1 MEALA
6 ETFGDGAWLLIL
18 DNLEQVLEIASDLAE
33 LLVRCPGVAILATSR
48 LGAGQFDQA
57 FSAGSALTQREAVA
71 IIRNQPDTGTRT
83 S

>member
-18 DNLEQVLEIASDLAE
+18 
-33 LLVRCPGVAILATSR
+33 
-48 LGAGQFDQA
+48 GAGQFDQA
-57 FSAGSALTQREAVA
+57 FSAGSRLTQREAVA
-71 IIRNQPDTGTRT
+71 IARNQPSTGTQT